1 MSVPN
6 WYRNPDTTINISRR
20 REIYLRLESN
30 KSYKK
35 NFFKTKNETKSKEM
49 NKKMQILVVISFLKT
64 PVYQQGIVQK
74 F

>member
-6 WYRNPDTTINISRR
+6 WYRNPDTTINISRC

-49 NKKMQILVVISFLKT
+49 NKRANFSG
-64 PVYQQGIVQK
+64 YK
-74 F
+74 FP